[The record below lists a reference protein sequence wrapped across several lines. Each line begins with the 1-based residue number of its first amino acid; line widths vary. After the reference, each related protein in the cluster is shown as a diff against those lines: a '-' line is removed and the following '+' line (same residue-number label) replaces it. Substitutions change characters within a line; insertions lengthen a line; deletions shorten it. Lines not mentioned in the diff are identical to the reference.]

1 MVADWGEVVG
11 VTLDDGSLGDSAL
24 AVTGDAVVVAFR
36 EFCRV
41 DEESVLNGDEVATHV
56 QHLGEETDRP
66 LLEVTHHVA
75 EWPLAVDGH
84 HLLDAIESGPG
95 LFDRLDAADRVVV
108 PGQVAAFIRGDG
120 ALDVRAGQ
128 H

>member
-41 DEESVLNGDEVATHV
+41 DEESVLNGDEV
-56 QHLGEETDRP
+56 
-66 LLEVTHHVA
+66 
-75 EWPLAVDGH
+75 
-84 HLLDAIESGPG
+84 DA
-95 LFDRLDAADRVVV
+95 
-108 PGQVAAFIRGDG
+108 PGQP
-120 ALDVRAGQ
+120 LVR
-128 H
+128 